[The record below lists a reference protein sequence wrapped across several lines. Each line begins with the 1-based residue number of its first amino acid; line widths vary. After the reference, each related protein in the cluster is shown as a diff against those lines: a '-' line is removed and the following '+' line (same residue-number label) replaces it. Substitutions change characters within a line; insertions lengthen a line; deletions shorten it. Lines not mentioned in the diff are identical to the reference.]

1 MPEEDT
7 ACVFDE
13 VTSKR
18 VDLGLELF
26 TDFFKR
32 FWVEGA
38 AQCMVEVIDQL
49 RMVCWLGCD
58 G

>member
-18 VDLGLELF
+18 VNLGLELLADLF
-26 TDFFKR
+26 ER
-32 FWVEGA
+32 FRVEGA
-38 AQCMVEVIDQL
+38 A
-49 RMVCWLGCD
+49 
-58 G
+58 